1 MNNNNNNNTESNN
14 SLSPEQLSDIFIA
27 EDNLYYETL
36 RENVNEDDWY
46 VPDSYWEF
54 WHEVPDNYWN
64 E

>member
-36 RENVNEDDWY
+36 RENVNEDD
-46 VPDSYWEF
+46 
-54 WHEVPDNYWN
+54 
-64 E
+64 